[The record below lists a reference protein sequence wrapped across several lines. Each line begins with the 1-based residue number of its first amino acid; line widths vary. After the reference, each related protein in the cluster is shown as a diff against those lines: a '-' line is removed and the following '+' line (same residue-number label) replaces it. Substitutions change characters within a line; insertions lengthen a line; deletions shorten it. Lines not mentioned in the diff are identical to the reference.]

1 MDMNMQKSVPTSK
14 TTNRQERF
22 RAEPLG
28 DKGQKFEPYWA
39 VVFSND
45 SRSLARQQK
54 ADQKR

>member
-14 TTNRQERF
+14 SPARQERF
-22 RAEPLG
+22 RAEPLN

-39 VVFSND
+39 VVFNND
-45 SRSLARQQK
+45 SRSLARQHL

>member
-1 MDMNMQKSVPTSK
+1 MHKSAPTSK
-14 TTNRQERF
+14 TVSRPERF
-22 RAEPLG
+22 RAESLG

-39 VVFSND
+39 VVFNND